1 MIQSPLN
8 YTGGKY
14 KLLPQILPLF
24 PKDINCFV
32 DLFCG
37 GCNVGINVCAKKY
50 VYNDSCE
57 PLINLYSVMQTLD
70 SASFIEKIETV
81 IKRYGLSDV
90 KLYGYDFYNCNS
102 SDGLGVYNRDKYMK
116 LRADFNAL
124 KERTG
129 IISFD
134 NGFVELAYR
143 ELCACIFEEEIIKN
157 RIAGSISEEFSTCW
171 WRTR

>member
-1 MIQSPLN
+1 MRRNKMIQSPLN

-81 IKRYGLSDV
+81 IKRYGL
-90 KLYGYDFYNCNS
+90 CRS
-102 SDGLGVYNRDKYMK
+102 S
-116 LRADFNAL
+116 
-124 KERTG
+124 
-129 IISFD
+129 
-134 NGFVELAYR
+134 R
-143 ELCACIFEEEIIKN
+143 E
-157 RIAGSISEEFSTCW
+157 ST
-171 WRTR
+171 